1 MSADP
6 LAQPR
11 TTAVP
16 FGQYVVAAAALPNAA
31 GFALGDGSLAV
42 ITEGEVR
49 RVVVNDK
56 GALLSLTAY
65 DGAFVT
71 GDDAGKV
78 SRVGVDCA
86 IEVLD
91 QQKGKWI
98 EHLAAH
104 AAKKVLAFSY
114 GKEITVIDARGG
126 RRTLGPHPSTV
137 AGIAFSPDGSRVAA
151 AHYGGISIW
160 IHDRPEQAPRKLAW
174 KGSHIAIAYAPNS
187 KFVATATQENALHVW
202 RLANGADM
210 QMRGYAVKPKTLA
223 WTPDSLH
230 LTSSATDSM
239 TLWPFAGDG
248 PEGKPPLEFGTRDG
262 ALISV
267 VQPHPKLKL
276 ILAGWEDGLIT
287 LADPAQRRATPL
299 HRANGILSA
308 LAFDPTGT
316 KALYGTEEGEA
327 GIIELPISGRKI
339 GV

>member
-6 LAQPR
+6 QNLPR

-16 FGQYVVAAAALPNAA
+16 LGQYVVGAVALPNAA

-56 GALLSLTAY
+56 GALLSLAAH
-65 DGAFVT
+65 DGTFMT

-78 SRVGVDCA
+78 SRVGTDCA
-86 IEVLD
+86 IEVVD

-104 AAKKVLAFSY
+104 AAKKAFAFSH
-114 GKEITVIDARGG
+114 GKEITVIDGKG
-126 RRTLGPHPSTV
+126 KRTLGPHPSTV

-151 AHYGGISIW
+151 AHYGGVSVW

-174 KGSHIAIAYAPNS
+174 KGSHIAIAYAPNA
-187 KFVATATQENALHVW
+187 KFIATSTQENALHVW

-210 QMRGYAVKPKTLA
+210 QMRGYGTKPKTLA

-262 ALISV
+262 AFISV
-267 VQPHPKLKL
+267 VAPHPKLKL
-276 ILAGWEDGLIT
+276 ILTGWEDGLIT
-287 LADPAQRRATPL
+287 LADPTQRRATPL

-327 GIIELPISGRKI
+327 GIIELPLAGRSA
-339 GV
+339 